1 MDNSAKKKAAV
12 SAVAAVT
19 AASVLVGG
27 AFTSPADIMDD
38 SLDGHILTVDMD
50 MDGQIDAGDDGGT
63 DGEEEQ
69 DKKLTSSV
77 RRAVRQAPTALRA
90 CVAVPLWLIGTG
102 LIELG
107 SALWAA
113 VLSPVA
119 SAVLSWAAVAVM
131 VMLVFLLAA
140 KTIAPDLPIRKILN
154 KRTVPGILL
163 LCLCFG
169 ALDAV
174 LPLFVEGYDKFSQIV
189 RAAFSCICTA
199 VPIGFFV
206 RWNSRRLEKKARQ
219 EAELSFEERERA
231 ARLLIEEL
239 ADSVSRPRY

>member
-27 AFTSPADIMDD
+27 AFSSPADIMDD
-38 SLDGHILTVDMD
+38 GLEAHVLTVDMD
-50 MDGQIDAGDDGGT
+50 AQIDAGDDGGS

-69 DKKLTSSV
+69 DKKPVSAV
-77 RRAVRQAPTALRA
+77 RRLVRQAPAPLRA
-90 CVAVPLWLIGTG
+90 CVAIPLWLIGTG

-107 SALWAA
+107 TTLWAA
-113 VLSPVA
+113 VLSPAA

-131 VMLVFLLAA
+131 VLIVFLLAA
-140 KTIAPDLPIRKILN
+140 KTIAPELPVKKILN
-154 KRTVPGILL
+154 RRSVPGILL
-163 LCLCFG
+163 LCLCFA
-169 ALDAV
+169 ALDTV

-189 RAAFSCICTA
+189 RAAFSCVCTA
-199 VPIGFFV
+199 VPIGFFM
-206 RWNSRRLEKKARQ
+206 RFNSRRLKKKARQ
-219 EAELSFEERERA
+219 AEELSYEQRERA
-231 ARLLIEEL
+231 ARLLVEEL